1 MYKNPDFYSNSFL
14 VPFFFIILFTI
25 SSCQTSGDSTKNE
38 NNKSESGSSNES
50 DGFSKIFDGET
61 LNGWEGD
68 TNLWRV
74 ENGNLVGEIT
84 PATVLEKNSFIIWR
98 DGKTDDF
105 ELKLEYKISK
115 EGNSGVN
122 YRSEEVEDVPF
133 ALRGY
138 QADID
143 GRNQW
148 TGQNYEERGRAII
161 AFRGQKVTL
170 NPISGSVQSNVK
182 NNVWTGSNVTENLGD
197 RDSLTVHI
205 NEDWNEMHIIAR
217 GNHLQHY
224 VNGVL
229 MADITDNDTINRKDS
244 GLLGVQVHVG
254 PPMRT
259 EFRNIRFKEL

>member
-1 MYKNPDFYSNSFL
+1 LISLYFLITFCFSRCQPSSDNSANTENQSEANT
-14 VPFFFIILFTI
+14 PN
-25 SSCQTSGDSTKNE
+25 NE
-38 NNKSESGSSNES
+38 
-50 DGFSKIFDGET
+50 DGFTQIFDGET
-61 LNGWEGD
+61 LEGWEGD
-68 TNLWRV
+68 ANLWRV
-74 ENGNLVGEIT
+74 EDGNLVGEIT

-98 DGKTDDF
+98 GGTTEDF

-115 EGNSGVN
+115 DGNSGVN
-122 YRSEEVEDVPF
+122 YRSEVVEDVPY

-143 GRNQW
+143 GKNMW

-161 AFRGQKVTL
+161 AYRGQKVTL
-170 NPISGSVQSNVK
+170 NPVSGSVQSNVK

-197 RDSLTVHI
+197 RDSLKVHI

-224 VNGVL
+224 VNGIL

-254 PPMRT
+254 PPMKT
-259 EFRNIRFKEL
+259 EFRNIRLKEL